1 MATLNYDPAEVNAPE
16 FTEAEQESIQV
27 GEQAFQEEQATFAG
41 KFKSAEDLEQAYI
54 ELQKKLGDPEARA
67 EQEAPE
73 AEPEAEQDP
82 VSSLVNDVLNAE
94 NPDELMAQFAEMDS
108 QEVAKAFLNADYNPA
123 AVELEDA
130 DISTIQN
137 SVGGEEG
144 YAELMQWSNE
154 TFPPELVE
162 GFDQLVATGNRYA
175 IQLAVNGLLAA
186 YQNQNGMEGEMLT
199 GKGTAQTADVFRS
212 QAEVIQAMNDPR
224 YDSDPAYRQDIFNK
238 LDRSDLNTY

>member
-1 MATLNYDPAEVNAPE
+1 MATLNYDPTDVNAPE
-16 FTEAEQESIQV
+16 FTPEEQEAIQV
-27 GEQAFQEEQATFAG
+27 GEQAFQEEQQTFAG

-54 ELQKKLGDPEARA
+54 ELQKKLGDPEART

-73 AEPEAEQDP
+73 AEPE
-82 VSSLVNDVLNAE
+82 AE

-108 QEVAKAFLNADYNPA
+108 QEVAKAFLNADYAPA
-123 AVELEDA
+123 EVEMSDA

-154 TFPPELVE
+154 NFPEELVQ

-175 IQLAVNGLLAA
+175 IQLAVNGLMAA

-199 GKGTAQTADVFRS
+199 GKGTAQKADVFRS

>member
-16 FTEAEQESIQV
+16 FTAEEQEAIQV
-27 GEQAFQEEQATFAG
+27 GEQAFQEEQQTFAG

-54 ELQKKLGDPEARA
+54 ELQKKLGDPEART

-73 AEPEAEQDP
+73 AEPEVELDP

-94 NPDELMAQFAEMDS
+94 NPDELMAKFSEMDS
-108 QEVAKAFLNADYNPA
+108 QDVAKAFLNADIKPTDVDMA
-123 AVELEDA
+123 PEDVA
-130 DISTIQN
+130 TIQN
-137 SVGGEEG
+137 SVGGEAG
-144 YAELMQWSNE
+144 YAELMQWSNQN
-154 TFPPELVE
+154 FPEELIE
-162 GFDQLVATGNRYA
+162 GFDQLVASGNRYA
-175 IQLAVNGLLAA
+175 IQLAVNGLMAA

-199 GKGTAQTADVFRS
+199 GKGTAQQADVFRS

-224 YDSDPAYRQDIFNK
+224 YDTDPAYRQDIFNK

>member
-16 FTEAEQESIQV
+16 FTAEEQEAIQV

-54 ELQKKLGDPEARA
+54 ELQKKLGDPEART
-67 EQEAPE
+67 EQESPE

-154 TFPPELVE
+154 NFPPELVE

-175 IQLAVNGLLAA
+175 IQLAVNGLMAA

-212 QAEVIQAMNDPR
+212 QAQLVAAMSDPR
-224 YDSDPAYRQDIFNK
+224 YDTDPAYRQDVVAK
-238 LDRSDLNTY
+238 LERSDIDF

>member
-1 MATLNYDPAEVNAPE
+1 MTSFRGREATA
-16 FTEAEQESIQV
+16 
-27 GEQAFQEEQATFAG
+27 
-41 KFKSAEDLEQAYI
+41 
-54 ELQKKLGDPEARA
+54 
-67 EQEAPE
+67 
-73 AEPEAEQDP
+73 P
-82 VSSLVNDVLNAE
+82 VSSLVTAGPTAE
-94 NPDELMAQFAEMDS
+94 NPDECRDQCEDMDE
-108 QEVAKAFLNADYNPA
+108 QEGDKAVLNADENPA

-144 YAELMQWSNE
+144 YAELMQWSNQN
-154 TFPPELVE
+154 FPPELVE

-175 IQLAVNGLLAA
+175 IQLAVNGLMAA

-224 YDSDPAYRQDIFNK
+224 YDADPAYRQDIFNK
-238 LDRSDLNTY
+238 LDRSNLDTY